1 MTTADY
7 ASWGRLPGAPHTA
20 RGLASRTAALP
31 LGAGDRGLPFGN
43 GRSYGD
49 SCHSDG
55 VLLDTRGL
63 NALIAFDPVTGVLRV
78 EPGLLLSDLFPI
90 IIPAGWF
97 VPVTPGTQFVTI
109 GGAIAN
115 DVHGKNHHRRGTFG
129 CHVRCFELL
138 RSDGS
143 RRVCSAIDHADWYR
157 ATIGGL
163 GLTGLITWAEIQLI
177 PITSSLLEQEM
188 IPFGRL
194 DEFLDLARQS
204 DAGFD
209 YSVAWIDSLA
219 AAKNLGRGL
228 FIRGNHAGG
237 PGPLVAGPGKA
248 RLGVPLTPPRPL
260 INRLTLTGF
269 NALYWRQTMGRT
281 KRAAI
286 PYTSF
291 FYPLDAISGWNKLY
305 GPKGLL
311 QHQSVVPMADGITV
325 IRELI
330 ERTQRARIG
339 SFLTV
344 LKVFGDLPSPGLLSF
359 PQPGL
364 TLTLDFANAAPQVL
378 QLLDELDAT
387 TVAAGGRVNP
397 YKDARMSPAAFS
409 ASFPHY
415 EALTPFI
422 DPAFSSRFWT
432 RVTSPN

>member
-1 MTTADY
+1 MSAADY
-7 ASWGRLPGAPHTA
+7 TSWGRLPGQPHTA
-20 RGLASRTAALP
+20 RGLVNRAAALP
-31 LGAGDRGLPFGN
+31 LGAGDRALPFGN

-49 SCHSDG
+49 SCHSAG
-55 VLLDTRGL
+55 VLLDTRAL
-63 NALIAFDPVTGVLRV
+63 NAIMAFDTATGVLSC
-78 EPGLLLSDLFPI
+78 EPGLLLSDLFRV

-115 DVHGKNHHRRGTFG
+115 DVHGKNHHSKGTFG
-129 CHVRCFELL
+129 RHVRRFELL

-143 RRVCSAIDHADWYR
+143 RRVCSPTDHADLFG

-177 PITSSLLEQEM
+177 PIKSSLIDQE
-188 IPFGRL
+188 ILPFGRL

-209 YSVAWIDSLA
+209 YSVAWIDSLSTGT
-219 AAKNLGRGL
+219 NLGRGL
-228 FIRGNHAGG
+228 FIRGNHASD
-237 PGPLVAGPGKA
+237 PGPLVAAPGKA
-248 RLGVPLTPPRPL
+248 RLGVPLTPPVPL

-269 NALYWRQTMGRT
+269 NALYWRQTMGRP
-281 KRAAI
+281 KRARI
-286 PYTSF
+286 PYTPF

-305 GPKGLL
+305 GPKGLM
-311 QHQSVVPMADGITV
+311 QHQSVVPMANGIAV
-325 IRELI
+325 VRGLI

-344 LKVFGDLPSPGLLSF
+344 LKVFGDVPSPGLLSF

-364 TLTLDFANAAPQVL
+364 TLTLDFPNAGLEVL
-378 QLLDELDAT
+378 RLLDDLDEA

-397 YKDARMSPAAFS
+397 YKDARMSPATFA
-409 ASFPHY
+409 ASFPNHR
-415 EALTPFI
+415 ALTPFI

-432 RVTSPN
+432 RVTAPQ